1 MFTGIVTDLGAVRS
15 VEKRGDSRFL
25 VATGYDMEGVAIGAS
40 IACSGACLTV
50 VDKGPDWFA
59 TDVSAETL
67 ARTTLGDWGPGTRV
81 NLERPLRAGD
91 ELGGHIVLG
100 HVDGVGK
107 IAGRE
112 PVGDSVRLEITAP
125 DSLARFIAEKG
136 SIAVDGIALTVNRVA
151 GARFEVNVIP
161 HTLACTTLGAAAL
174 GARVNLEV
182 DVLARYV
189 ARLNERGEP

>member
-112 PVGDSVRLEITAP
+112 PVGDSVRLEIAAP

-151 GARFEVNVIP
+151 DARFEVNVIP

>member
-40 IACSGACLTV
+40 IACSGACVTV

-112 PVGDSVRLEITAP
+112 PVGDSVRLEIAAP

>member
-100 HVDGVGK
+100 HVDGVGE
-107 IAGRE
+107 IVGRE
-112 PVGDSVRLEITAP
+112 PVGDSVRLEIAAP

>member
-112 PVGDSVRLEITAP
+112 PVGDSVRLEIAAP

-161 HTLACTTLGAAAL
+161 HTLACTTLGAAAP

>member
-25 VATGYDMEGVAIGAS
+25 IATGYDMEGVAIGAS

-112 PVGDSVRLEITAP
+112 PVGDSVRLEIAAP

>member
-40 IACSGACLTV
+40 IACSGACMTV

-112 PVGDSVRLEITAP
+112 PVGDSVRLEIAAP

>member
-112 PVGDSVRLEITAP
+112 PVGDSVRLEIAAP

>member
-25 VATGYDMEGVAIGAS
+25 VVTGYDMEGVAIGAS

-59 TDVSAETL
+59 TDVSAETR

-112 PVGDSVRLEITAP
+112 PVGDSVRLEIAAP